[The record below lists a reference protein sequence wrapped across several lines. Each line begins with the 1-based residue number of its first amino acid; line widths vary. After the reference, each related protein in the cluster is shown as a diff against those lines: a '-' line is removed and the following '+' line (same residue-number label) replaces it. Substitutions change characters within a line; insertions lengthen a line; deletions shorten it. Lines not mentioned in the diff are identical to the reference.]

1 MTTVEQVVSAL
12 GGVGMFL
19 LGMDV
24 LSGALRDAAGSSLR
38 RLLARFTTTP
48 LRGVMTGALAT
59 VVIQS
64 SSATTVMTVGFVGAG
79 LLNLGQALG
88 IIYGANIGT
97 TVTGWLVTLFGLK
110 LNLSNLAMAL
120 LLPASLA
127 LLLAHGAVARIGRV
141 VAGLALMLIGL
152 ELMQQALG
160 GAAGLVLPE
169 QMAGTGLVA
178 MLELVAVGLVVTVL
192 IQSSSAAVALTLVLL
207 QAGVIDVTQAAAM
220 VVGMNVGTTFTA
232 FLASIG
238 GSRQMRQ
245 TAVANLLFN
254 LATGAVALVLLVL
267 VLPVALEDLAAA
279 AGPLTALM
287 VFHTGF
293 NLAGTVLFLPFTAQ
307 FAHLVR
313 WLVPEGREALL
324 INLDT
329 ALLDDPGAAL
339 LAAHAAAKTI
349 REWMF
354 AALAAALE
362 PSGDLRGLS
371 ALSPRVTMALDE
383 LEDYVTAISL
393 DGSAARQR
401 EAFSAMLH
409 EIDHLRRLYFRS
421 QQKARIADLANDAML
436 KRPAGLLAAI
446 LRAVIAREDGQ
457 DEKDETARLTRLEQ
471 LLEHRARRYR
481 RLLMQ
486 GEHSGRYS
494 VQDVFQHT
502 DAMRWLQR
510 SLHHVSRIIR
520 YERKA
525 AQALGEE

>member
-1 MTTVEQVVSAL
+1 MTAEQVFSAL

-24 LSGALRDAAGSSLR
+24 LSGALRDAAGPGLR

-48 LRGVMTGALAT
+48 LRGVMTGALVTA
-59 VVIQS
+59 VVQS

-88 IIYGANIGT
+88 ILYGANIGT
-97 TVTGWLVTLFGLK
+97 TMTGWLVSLFGLK
-110 LNLSNLAMAL
+110 LQLGDLAMAA

-127 LLLAHGAVARIGRV
+127 LLLAHGATARIGRM

-152 ELMQQALG
+152 ELMQQALSG
-160 GAAGLVLPE
+160 TVGLVLPE
-169 QMAGTGLVA
+169 QMAGSGLLA
-178 MLELVAVGLVVTVL
+178 MLELAVVGMVVTVL

-207 QAGVIDVTQAAAM
+207 QAGIVDVMQAAAM

-254 LATGAVALVLLVL
+254 LATGALALVLLFL
-267 VLPVALEDLAAA
+267 VLSEGLEDLAAS

-293 NLAGTVLFLPFTAQ
+293 NLAGTAIFLPLTTH
-307 FAHLVR
+307 FARLVR

-329 ALLDDPGAAL
+329 ALLDDPDAAL
-339 LAAHAAAKTI
+339 LAAHAAAMTI
-349 REWMF
+349 RNRIF
-354 AALAAALE
+354 SALADALVA
-362 PSGDLRGLS
+362 PADLRALS

-393 DGSAARQR
+393 AGSGARQR
-401 EAFSAMLH
+401 AAFSALLH
-409 EIDHLRRLYFRS
+409 EIDHLRRLYSRS
-421 QQKARIADLANDAML
+421 QQKARIANLANDAVL
-436 KRPAGLLAAI
+436 VRPAGLLSAI
-446 LRAVIAREDGQ
+446 LRAVAARQGG
-457 DEKDETARLTRLEQ
+457 KDEAARLARLEP
-471 LLEHRARRYR
+471 LLEHRARRHR
-481 RLLMQ
+481 QVLMQ

-494 VQDVFQHT
+494 VQDVFRHT

-510 SLHHVSRIIR
+510 SLHHVSRIMR
-520 YERKA
+520 YDREV
-525 AQALGEE
+525 AQALAEA